1 MARRS
6 KIALPALLALLAL
19 LSPLAAR
26 AQKLDRGIDLG
37 SQPVFIPKGTWMVGG
52 GAKYSLHNSS
62 NSSLL
67 VVSGINSTGYSLS
80 ISPAFC
86 YMIRDNIGVGVR
98 LGYRRNMFQLDSAK
112 VSLGDIGLSA
122 SNFHRLSHNFEIQGI
137 GRYYIPVAGL
147 KRIGLFNEMQLAYSA
162 GQGKI
167 LDGHDTAEAT
177 YETSN
182 SIGINVCP
190 GFMAFVTDKLAIDV
204 SVNMLGLQFDWTR
217 QTHNQ
222 VAEGSR
228 GTSLVNFKVN
238 LLAIGFSLYYYL

>member
-6 KIALPALLALLAL
+6 KILLLALLAL
-19 LSPLAAR
+19 LPCAAR
-26 AQKLDRGIDLG
+26 AQKLDRGIDMS

-52 GAKYSLHNSS
+52 GARYSLHNSS

-67 VVSGINSTGYSLS
+67 VISGINSTGYSLS
-80 ISPAFC
+80 VSPAVC
-86 YMIRDNIGVGVR
+86 YMIKDNLGVGVR
-98 LGYRRNMFQLDSAK
+98 LGYKRNMFQLDSAQ
-112 VSLGDIGLSA
+112 VSLGEMGLSA

-147 KRIGLFNEMQLAYSA
+147 RRIGLFNELQLAYST

-167 LDGHDTAEAT
+167 LDGHDTAVAS

-182 SIGINVCP
+182 SIGFNVCP
-190 GFMAFVTDKLAIDV
+190 GFMAFVTDHLAIDV